1 MEFKDESKVLFCKLH
16 PDAIIPSKRVED
28 SGYDIYALFD
38 EDYVVIKPHET
49 KILHTGLASVFSDRY
64 GMFLHERG
72 STGTKGI
79 SQRCGV
85 IDSGYRSEW
94 MIPITNL
101 NEVPLVIAKAHITK
115 DQIKRLTGYY
125 DFIVYPYTKAICQV
139 VFQEVPVFDV
149 QEVSYEELKQ
159 ISSERGAGAFGSSKK

>member
-28 SGYDIYALFD
+28 SGYDVYALFD

-101 NEVPLVIAKAHITK
+101 NEVPLVIAKAHVTK

-125 DFIVYPYTKAICQV
+125 EFIVYPYTKAICQAV
-139 VFQEVPVFDV
+139 LQEIPRTEIEEINHE
-149 QEVSYEELKQ
+149 QLMSYK
-159 ISSERGAGAFGSSKK
+159 SERGEGKLGSSGK

>member
-64 GMFLHERG
+64 GMFYMKE
-72 STGTKGI
+72 
-79 SQRCGV
+79 
-85 IDSGYRSEW
+85 E
-94 MIPITNL
+94 
-101 NEVPLVIAKAHITK
+101 
-115 DQIKRLTGYY
+115 
-125 DFIVYPYTKAICQV
+125 
-139 VFQEVPVFDV
+139 V
-149 QEVSYEELKQ
+149 QEQKVFHNVVVL
-159 ISSERGAGAFGSSKK
+159 